1 VRTIF
6 KSNANGRVAT
16 YFSEPDNSGR
26 SVRAREVVLGALLSG
41 SYPTTADQHAV
52 ADRKPSKIL

>member
-1 VRTIF
+1 MRAIF
-6 KSNANGRVAT
+6 KSNANGQVAT

-52 ADRKPSKIL
+52 VDRQAV